1 MKWKRTKKGGKDA
14 SKEGR
19 HATEEDDDDE
29 EGESK
34 LEIDDSDLEDN
45 NNISVDD
52 DLEDGVLV
60 RTPLQKIRFF
70 IHFLNSNSGDLI
82 FLNNAE

>member
-1 MKWKRTKKGGKDA
+1 MTFVNLFLYLKVKIWFQNRRMKWKRTKKGGKDA

-60 RTPLQKIRFF
+60 RTP
-70 IHFLNSNSGDLI
+70 
-82 FLNNAE
+82 